1 MMHTMVLL
9 ESMKRETTQA
19 APPGIWCPARCQRER
34 RVSLVLKK
42 QRQRNTLEGLRE
54 PLVRLQPWALAAS
67 QPLLANIPEAV
78 RQLPDWLDYAAQLS
92 PMMRPSTTP
101 SGWRPQVFLPLRAT
115 VFGWLA
121 ENSARAFGQIALPA
135 HFSLPQL
142 KEFLQQEADV
152 ARHCA
157 GRCEALE
164 SLGAPLLQSE
174 DWVRNL
180 QMMALDNLKTVLNLR
195 LQAEEASLPIV
206 WVGSAKTTHQVY
218 LGVRRVVLAD
228 TDVVSLRLDDPCTVP
243 FLRARPPQVLTMPFR
258 LLEQPQAQS
267 LWAALMV
274 PLHLTSMAFF
284 ASYSE
289 LCKWNQ
295 QQLPKPLRAH
305 GTVWPRLVGTLRPL
319 AANFRSTCV
328 VENFDLGM
336 RSRLALRLAQA
347 QQAPL
352 TATPATERAL
362 LTFEEEAAR
371 LGVAIRAAELQA
383 VRTVLQES
391 AP

>member
-1 MMHTMVLL
+1 MMHTIAPV
-9 ESMKRETTQA
+9 ERRKREPTQVE
-19 APPGIWCPARCQRER
+19 APAIWRPVGCKPEH
-34 RVSLVLKK
+34 RVRLVLQK
-42 QRQRNTLEGLRE
+42 QQQPNPLKGLRE
-54 PLVRLQPWALAAS
+54 PLASLPPCALSAS
-67 QPLLANIPEAV
+67 HALLAKIPKALH
-78 RQLPDWLDYAAQLS
+78 QLPDWLDYAAQLS
-92 PMMRPSTTP
+92 PTVRPSTTP

-121 ENSARAFGQIALPA
+121 ENSARAFDQVALPA
-135 HFSLPQL
+135 RFSLPQL
-142 KEFLQQEADV
+142 EEFLQQEADV

-164 SLGAPLLQSE
+164 NLDAPLLQSE

-243 FLRARPPQVLTMPFR
+243 FVRPRPPQVLSMPFH
-258 LLEQPQAQS
+258 LLEQPHVQS
-267 LWAALMV
+267 LWAALLV
-274 PLHLTSMAFF
+274 PLHLTSMDFF
-284 ASYSE
+284 ACYSA
-289 LCKWNQ
+289 LCKWS
-295 QQLPKPLRAH
+295 AH

-352 TATPATERAL
+352 TATPTTERAL

-383 VRTVLQES
+383 VRTVLQEA